1 MNVYSNLSHAR
12 KTRKDRRSRQKAE
25 YLASL
30 PKHPLKRTIARMHPK
45 RMATFWF
52 SRQGGVMALKVFGVA
67 VLLSVL
73 FAGGLFA
80 YYRKDIDQIRPSEL
94 AKRVQTTVTRYYDR
108 NDKLLWE
115 DKGDGNY
122 KLVVADEDI
131 AKSMKQA
138 TIAIEDKDFYAH
150 QGVSPTALVRAAVN
164 NSQGESTQGGS
175 TLTQQLVKQVFFA
188 DEAADRGFG
197 GIPRKIK
204 EVILAIEV
212 ERMYEKEQIL
222 TLYLNESPYGGR
234 RNGVESAAQ
243 TYFGTTAKEL
253 TVSQSALL
261 AAIPNQPGLYDP
273 YNTAGHEALI
283 KRQHRVL
290 DNMVSQR
297 FITQKQ
303 ADAAKKEPI
312 LDTIKPESAQYRN
325 LKAPHFVQMVRS
337 ELERKL
343 GKATVGRGGLV
354 VKTTIDLRIQNKL
367 QQEMDE
373 MFGSYYP
380 SFAGF
385 SNGAGT
391 IEDVKTG
398 QILAMIG
405 SRDFNHP
412 GFGQDN
418 AAAAF
423 IQPGSSIKPLV
434 YAQLFQDKGEDAQ
447 NFGSGSVLSDVPV
460 DISGYKPQNAD
471 GKFRGNINLRRSLAL
486 SRNIPAIKAMQ
497 VNGVEPTLKT
507 IRAMGNKF
515 YCTQGAEKEAGLSSA
530 IGGCGTRMIDHANA
544 IASLARGGVYMPTS
558 TVLEV
563 KNSSGDVLEEYK
575 KESKRIIDAQSAYI
589 VTDILGDSNARLGLF
604 GRSITPESDAAG
616 VKIAVKTG
624 TSDKNRQPKDI
635 WTVGYTPS
643 LVASVWAGNND
654 YTQKMKPG
662 AAGIY
667 VAAPI
672 WHNFMVRAYETANG
686 EQQTAGDNQFVLPK
700 EVEYFSQ
707 PEPTPTTTKPMLN
720 GQIAFQK
727 KVEIDKISGKLATDL
742 TPPDLIEEEIYQE
755 AHSILYYIDKDNPL
769 GDYPKQPGQDPQF
782 DNWEKAVMAWTNNQ
796 PCSDGIC
803 YNQNPPTEY
812 DDIHTLEN
820 QPQVKITSPIAGYSI
835 NQGTLT
841 ISAQASAPLGIRQL
855 DFFFNNQLADTDTT
869 YPYGV
874 TFNPAAY
881 LASSTKQTIKVR
893 AYDLALNRQEDE
905 IFVYCQNN

>member
-643 LVASVWAGNND
+643 LSGAVWLGNPDTTPLVNGNSSIPAQVLDPVMAYASQI
-654 YTQKMKPG
+654 YQKDGKAKTSDWFTAPR
-662 AAGIY
+662 GIQT
-667 VAAPI
+667 I
-672 WHNFMVRAYETANG
+672 NG
-686 EQQTAGDNQFVLPK
+686 ELFPSWYNKAKSQTGVKMTFDRVSRKIATDCTPGPARIELTVIKTTDPITKNAVYLAPDG
-700 EVEYFSQ
+700 YDASQ
-707 PEPTPTTTKPMLN
+707 EDDVHSCNDAKPRILGITIDGNTISVRVSKGTHALESLNINVGSENVATLNVSGSGTYTTSYNFKDDATVSATLQDTAFYTASASEPYK
-720 GQIAFQK
+720 
-727 KVEIDKISGKLATDL
+727 DSGK
-742 TPPDLIEEEIYQE
+742 
-755 AHSILYYIDKDNPL
+755 KN
-769 GDYPKQPGQDPQF
+769 
-782 DNWEKAVMAWTNNQ
+782 
-796 PCSDGIC
+796 
-803 YNQNPPTEY
+803 
-812 DDIHTLEN
+812 DD
-820 QPQVKITSPIAGYSI
+820 
-835 NQGTLT
+835 
-841 ISAQASAPLGIRQL
+841 
-855 DFFFNNQLADTDTT
+855 D
-869 YPYGV
+869 
-874 TFNPAAY
+874 
-881 LASSTKQTIKVR
+881 
-893 AYDLALNRQEDE
+893 
-905 IFVYCQNN
+905 